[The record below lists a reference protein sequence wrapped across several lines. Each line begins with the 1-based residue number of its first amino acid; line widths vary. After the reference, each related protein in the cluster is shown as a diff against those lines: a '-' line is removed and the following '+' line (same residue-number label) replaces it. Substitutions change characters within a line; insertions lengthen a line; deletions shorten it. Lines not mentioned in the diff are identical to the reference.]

1 MSEMLD
7 VMEVKGVARRV
18 LQGQFRGGD
27 VTDGEASF
35 NHVLGSSVVDSS
47 QNHDSVRDGDS
58 FPEGTPQGR
67 GLQDSAA
74 LTDDPES
81 PRDIVQDNVLVL
93 FPLAL
98 FFVFLLFGLVIAF
111 SE

>member
-1 MSEMLD
+1 MGISGEMPQHLH
-7 VMEVKGVARRV
+7 
-18 LQGQFRGGD
+18 Q
-27 VTDGEASF
+27 AS
-35 NHVLGSSVVDSS
+35 
-47 QNHDSVRDGDS
+47 
-58 FPEGTPQGR
+58 PGTGWLR
-67 GLQDSAA
+67 

-81 PRDIVQDNVLVL
+81 PRDIVHENVLAL